1 MDTQWR
7 HKSKKSENYGRCG
20 RQNMLRPYL
29 KFWEWEWIFGRAVK
43 AISSPGVRSPCIT
56 PFDVVVLTFL
66 VISDHRSIFARKL
79 FLLNHKVN
87 VLCFC
92 GLTNICNQNWREQ
105 CIFTKKNLAWDGE
118 GFCEIKTNCK
128 SSLSW
133 RNRLLCRHLF
143 VLWN

>member
-1 MDTQWR
+1 MYILCIMCQMLQPRTTDTQWR

-29 KFWEWEWIFGRAVK
+29 KFWEWIFGRAVK

-105 CIFTKKNLAWDGE
+105 CIFTKK
-118 GFCEIKTNCK
+118 K
-128 SSLSW
+128 SGMRW
-133 RNRLLCRHLF
+133 RR
-143 VLWN
+143 VLRDKN